1 MVGGRRR
8 RRRLWRRRKKNKKK
22 IRDRTTSVLEKASH
36 PLEAV
41 AAKRKQKRATLF
53 EKLENYDEER
63 INRRTELLEKL
74 RERYAERRK
83 KKKKKEEE
91 EDKEEE
97 EKEDETTTPPTTSA
111 LATAA
116 AKKFKEQDFPTLS
129 PDALD
134 AVVEDMRNGKD
145 KFSMTD
151 AMCIIS
157 GATVLFS
164 REPNVCRVYSH
175 EDEDGFVI
183 VSAYSRTVGGFVA
196 LVKVVRN
203 AIGEDMCLT
212 VI

>member
-1 MVGGRRR
+1 MMSSWFGGGGGGGDGGFGE
-8 RRRLWRRRKKNKKK
+8 KKKKKKKKK

-36 PLEAV
+36 PLKAV

-91 EDKEEE
+91 EEEEE
-97 EKEDETTTPPTTSA
+97 EKEDETPPPPTTSA

-129 PDALD
+129 PDA
-134 AVVEDMRNGKD
+134 M
-145 KFSMTD
+145 
-151 AMCIIS
+151 
-157 GATVLFS
+157 
-164 REPNVCRVYSH
+164 
-175 EDEDGFVI
+175 
-183 VSAYSRTVGGFVA
+183 
-196 LVKVVRN
+196 
-203 AIGEDMCLT
+203 
-212 VI
+212 